1 MARAVRH
8 KPKTLTQGS
17 EDQNRLLLLYLCGV
31 RHTDTMFENLNQPY
45 PFNNNFKHNLRTI
58 AFVCMG
64 FMLISLYFQPFGID
78 FMASARNGYFILI
91 LGLISGIIFFFN
103 TLLLPGFFPKLFD
116 STKWTIRKELIWNTG
131 MYAALAVGF
140 FVSAIIFRHTGAQ
153 SVLFFQA
160 IALALLPLV
169 LFNIMNYNHVLKL
182 KLGHLIDTGRH
193 WFGDEHLDKTNDKEI
208 QVHLKSEKGEVFY
221 QDSIQNLILVQSASN
236 YIEVYMQKSG
246 VVQRKLI
253 RQTLQAIEE
262 QLAAYPEIIKSH
274 RRCLVNI
281 KHMTRVVG
289 KSPSYW
295 LEAKGIDFHILL
307 SRQRASQFRQ
317 ILSAQ

>member
-1 MARAVRH
+1 
-8 KPKTLTQGS
+8 
-17 EDQNRLLLLYLCGV
+17 
-31 RHTDTMFENLNQPY
+31 MFENLNQPY

-91 LGLISGIIFFFN
+91 LGFISGIIFFFN
-103 TLLLPGFFPKLFD
+103 TLLLPGLFPKLFD

-131 MYAALAVGF
+131 MFVALATGF
-140 FVSAIIFRHTGAQ
+140 FVLAVLFRHEGAQ
-153 SVLFFQA
+153 SILLFQA
-160 IALALLPLV
+160 IALELMPLV

-193 WFGDEHLDKTNDKEI
+193 WFGDEHIAQPFDEESMVN
-208 QVHLKSEKGEVFY
+208 LKSEKGDVFY
-221 QDSIQNLILVQSASN
+221 HDSIKNLILVQSASN
-236 YIEVYMQKSG
+236 YIEVYMRKSG
-246 VVQRKLI
+246 IVQRKLI

-274 RRCLVNI
+274 RRCLVNVS
-281 KHMTRVVG
+281 HLTRVVG

-295 LEAKGIDFHILL
+295 LEAKGIDFQILL
-307 SRQRASQFRQ
+307 SRQRVSQFRQ